1 MESKNTFSLLATNDD
16 EPMFEEGKD
25 TLAFDITNAA
35 RELFFQNFFSIMS
48 KSIEELPSGFFQRTF
63 DDQASFLVQ
72 QFGQHAHPSSYDS
85 YAKHTLAP
93 AAFMSLIF
101 NLSEKVAIMSFAPAA
116 SFIEK
121 SLEKIP
127 DTSTDAS
134 EEPQQDNIE
143 ITADTN
149 RQSSRIISEETP
161 EPIPDQ
167 ASSSTPT
174 SKSGKDKSGAKKSN
188 DQHKK
193 GKDIP
198 KAGRKSADRN
208 SKKITK
214 MIVMKDL
221 PDNLKNNVRDVMLYD
236 VPVEWSPETI
246 LTHLTIWGQVALMS
260 IKSQRKYCTVRLKI
274 AFNDFTLQAFDGGK
288 WCHRLH
294 NLEVRWF
301 PGRWTLK
308 QRHNRSTFTAKVE
321 GLPVS
326 VTTDPILT
334 QDYDKRDSFFKDQGL
349 KAYKFLKQGTDRVTM
364 LGYFENYED
373 LKTALE
379 SPFVYERTE
388 FKWYRSSGRPPKK
401 NSVKNSAR
409 SSQKRSIKD
418 SGAQG
423 SPKSSSKPGS
433 SRSVKRNPPSKN
445 KNKKTHNSSLDKA
458 DILKLVLSLLS

>member
-48 KSIEELPSGFFQRTF
+48 KSLEELPSGFFQRTL

-72 QFGQHAHPSSYDS
+72 QFGQHAHPTCYDS

-127 DTSTDAS
+127 DTSTDAT

-149 RQSSRIISEETP
+149 QQSSRIISEETSK
-161 EPIPDQ
+161 PIPVQ
-167 ASSSTPT
+167 ASSQTPT
-174 SKSGKDKSGAKKSN
+174 SKSGNDKSGAKKSN

-193 GKDIP
+193 DKDTP
-198 KAGRKSADRN
+198 KAGQKSADRN

-246 LTHLTIWGQVALMS
+246 LTRLTTWGQVALMS
-260 IKSQRKYCTVRLKI
+260 IKSQQKYCTVRLKI
-274 AFNDFTLQAFDGGK
+274 AFNDFTLQAFD
-288 WCHRLH
+288 
-294 NLEVRWF
+294 E
-301 PGRWTLK
+301 
-308 QRHNRSTFTAKVE
+308 VE

-349 KAYKFLKQGTDRVTM
+349 KVYKFLKQGTDRVTM
-364 LGYFENYED
+364 LGYFKNYED

-401 NSVKNSAR
+401 NSVKNSVR
-409 SSQKRSIKD
+409 SSQKRSKKD

-445 KNKKTHNSSLDKA
+445 KNKKTNNSSLDKA